1 MSLACDK
8 LSDILAGSSGTFD
21 YLGYTD
27 EIAVE
32 VFEDNVGSMNPGADI
47 STASRINGTCA
58 IDDDGQ
64 QINARSSVEHGVELL
79 HKRAHR
85 LIVIHVDAR
94 HHEGHLILHLRTS
107 SATLQLAS
115 GTC

>member
-1 MSLACDK
+1 MSLSCDN
-8 LSDILAGSSGTFD
+8 LGDILAGSSGALG
-21 YLGYTD
+21 YLGYSD

-32 VFEDNVGSMNPGADI
+32 AFEDNAGSMSPGADI
-47 STASRINGTCA
+47 SAASRIDGAFT

-64 QINARSSVEHGVELL
+64 QINARSSEEHGIELL
-79 HKRAHR
+79 HERAHR
-85 LIVIHVDAR
+85 LIVIYVDAR

-107 SATLQLAS
+107 PATLQPAS